1 MKLTCIICPR
11 GCEMEVTQSDAQWI
25 VTGNECKRGE
35 DYAIQEARNPERT
48 LTTSLPV
55 TGGDYE
61 MVSVKTAYPIPKDK
75 IGAALAA
82 MGGLAVAAPIE
93 VGQCIV
99 PDIAGTGV
107 DIVATRRVEAVSGM

>member
-11 GCEMEVTQSDAQWI
+11 GCEMEIEKKDGQWT

-35 DYAIQEARNPERT
+35 KYAVQEAANPLRT

-61 MVSVKTAYPIPKDK
+61 MVSVKTAAPIPKGK
-75 IGAALAA
+75 IPDALNA
-82 MGGLAVAAPIE
+82 LKDRTVSAPIE
-93 VGQCIV
+93 VGQCLF

-107 DIVATRRVEAVSGM
+107 DIIATRQVQSADI

>member
-11 GCEMEVTQSDAQWI
+11 GCELEAEEKNGQWT

-35 DYAIQEARNPERT
+35 TYALQEARNPLRT

-61 MVSVKTAYPIPKDK
+61 MVSVKTAEPIPKGTIPEALK
-75 IGAALAA
+75 ALKNLTLAA
-82 MGGLAVAAPIE
+82 PVDMG
-93 VGQCIV
+93 QTIV
-99 PDIAGTGV
+99 PNIAGTRV
-107 DIVATRRVEAVSGM
+107 DLIATRQVQSLDI

>member
-11 GCEMEVTQSDAQWI
+11 GCEMEVTETNGQWT
-25 VTGNECKRGE
+25 VTGNECKRGQ
-35 DYAIQEARNPERT
+35 DYAVQEARNPVRT

-61 MVSVKTAYPIPKDK
+61 MVSVKTASPIPKAK
-75 IGAALAA
+75 IPEALKELEGMTLAA
-82 MGGLAVAAPIE
+82 PVAMG
-93 VGQCIV
+93 QSIV

-107 DIVATRRVEAVSGM
+107 DIIATRQVQATDI